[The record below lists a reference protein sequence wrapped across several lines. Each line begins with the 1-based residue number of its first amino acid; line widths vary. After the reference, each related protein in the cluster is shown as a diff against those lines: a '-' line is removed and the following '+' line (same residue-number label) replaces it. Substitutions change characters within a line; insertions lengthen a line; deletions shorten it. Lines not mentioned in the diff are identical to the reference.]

1 MESCLIARIDKKP
14 FWKKG
19 MSMKL
24 HSCTAFIF
32 VSLLAFAC
40 ESKKD
45 EKETHEDHADAA
57 VQAEDPSC
65 MATHEHM
72 SIHGDLTGFTA
83 SASGSFHVKI
93 DWSAPLKAASLDN
106 KATVTFVNEHAES
119 LPLKLTSFR
128 LFMPSMGHG
137 SGKGDQMV
145 LTQDKDK
152 ANVWSVENIYFS
164 MGGAAGDWV
173 VDVEAGGCGSSD
185 KARVAIPVEV
195 Q

>member
-1 MESCLIARIDKKP
+1 
-14 FWKKG
+14 

-32 VSLLAFAC
+32 ASLIAFGC
-40 ESKKD
+40 DSKKD
-45 EKETHEDHADAA
+45 EKSSHDEHADAA
-57 VQAEDPSC
+57 IQSEDPTCAASHDS
-65 MATHEHM
+65 MG
-72 SIHGDLTGFTA
+72 IHGDLTGYTA
-83 SASGSFHVKI
+83 SAAGSFHVKI
-93 DWSAPLKAASLDN
+93 EWSAPLKAASLDN
-106 KATVTFVNEHAES
+106 KATVTFVNEHAEA
-119 LPLKLTSFR
+119 LPLKLSSFK

-137 SGKGDQMV
+137 SSKSDQMV
-145 LTQDKDK
+145 LTQDKDNT
-152 ANVWSVENIYFS
+152 NVWTVEKIYFS